1 MFNLPEQCVT
11 QGIVGRQIIMFH
23 IVYDVKPLVVEGL
36 KLVISILV
44 EHIQMM
50 GIVENFSVVR

>member
-1 MFNLPEQCVT
+1 MSRRELLE
-11 QGIVGRQIIMFH
+11 GRSSCFILYTMS
-23 IVYDVKPLVVEGL
+23 KPLVVEGL
-36 KLVISILV
+36 KLIISIVV